1 MASYEDWVRMALTG
15 TTRITGD
22 SPEAGDIELL
32 ATSATRELIQ
42 RFPSCLTGAPG
53 DLTSDE
59 DKDAFNQAL
68 GYLIASKLV
77 MTPGGQRFA
86 QFVTQSKIGPVTR
99 TRQSLVQSAAEAQRS
114 LLEECSTALSLIECV
129 REQIAASPRPALL
142 TLAGR
147 RRELGTDCGCR
158 PRYVGPR

>member
-1 MASYEDWVRMALTG
+1 MASYNDWVLMALTG

-42 RFPSCLTGAPG
+42 RFPGCLTGAPG
-53 DLTSDE
+53 ALTGEE
-59 DKDAFNQAL
+59 DKDAFNQAV

-77 MTPGGQRFA
+77 MTPGGQKWVRA
-86 QFVTQSKIGPVTR
+86 VLSSKQGPITESYSDPSM
-99 TRQSLVQSAAEAQRS
+99 TPEAAQRA
-114 LLEECSTALSLIECV
+114 LLEECSTALSMIECV
-129 REQIAASPRPALL
+129 REQVAASPRPALL

-147 RRELGTDCGCR
+147 RRGLSASCGCG
-158 PRYVGPR
+158 RY